1 MRLTV
6 FVLGP
11 AGSGKT
17 TFVASFSQWAY
28 NESIPVLTLNLDP
41 AAEDLPYIPDIDIR
55 EYLTAREVMERYE
68 LGPNGA
74 IVASMDLILNYVE
87 KLRSGV
93 EDEEEGYVVVDTPGQ
108 MEVFAFRHGGEH
120 VIKELCTDKCVV
132 IFLIDAL
139 LSTSPSNFISQVFLA
154 TSIFYKLR
162 LPQLNLLNKA
172 DLLSQK
178 DKERIGEWSRNI
190 DRIGEDLEIEA
201 QGIERIL
208 TRNILMAIK
217 DFLDFSSISIV
228 SSKTMEGFENVYLEL
243 QKLYKGGEDFE
254 LPEHLREF

>member
-1 MRLTV
+1 MRLTA

-93 EDEEEGYVVVDTPGQ
+93 EDE
-108 MEVFAFRHGGEH
+108 
-120 VIKELCTDKCVV
+120 
-132 IFLIDAL
+132 
-139 LSTSPSNFISQVFLA
+139 
-154 TSIFYKLR
+154 
-162 LPQLNLLNKA
+162 
-172 DLLSQK
+172 
-178 DKERIGEWSRNI
+178 
-190 DRIGEDLEIEA
+190 
-201 QGIERIL
+201 
-208 TRNILMAIK
+208 
-217 DFLDFSSISIV
+217 
-228 SSKTMEGFENVYLEL
+228 
-243 QKLYKGGEDFE
+243 
-254 LPEHLREF
+254 